1 MSLEDEMLEQNSM
14 YQSAVQEN
22 EELREENERLKDKIL
37 FEHIDA
43 LEKLVKAQRTW
54 MLDIA
59 PRSYLDG
66 AKAAPLR
73 EQWDALFE
81 GKTDPLQQE

>member
-1 MSLEDEMLEQNSM
+1 MSLE
-14 YQSAVQEN
+14 
-22 EELREENERLKDKIL
+22 EELVELNSVYQDSREEISMLH
-37 FEHIDA
+37 EHIDA
-43 LEKLVKAQRTW
+43 LEKLVKAQRDW

-73 EQWDALFE
+73 EQFQSLME
-81 GKTDPLQQE
+81 GKYDDLSTASQ